1 MKCIDTDDI
10 INKAYNRKSQN
21 TSKKIPRTMNQ
32 IRKISNDLIK
42 NCIKK
47 NKNIVFVGM
56 TSKIPNI
63 DKKYFIKIKEFDIVF
78 KRLLL
83 RELNKIVKSE
93 KK

>member
-32 IRKISNDLIK
+32 IRKIPNDLIK